1 MKTIK
6 YISACLLLLMACLTA
21 CYEGIDP
28 LTPVAPGADGAAPV
42 IKINYP
48 SEGTLIRVKEDVT
61 SLSIELEVTDDIE
74 LQTVSVSLDGKEIAA
89 FGSFKDYRRAVE
101 AFTYSQLGNGV
112 HTLTVAANDL
122 SGKTSSASVRFEKVQ
137 PYKPVY
143 GNEQF
148 YMPFDGDFMEM
159 VSIGYA
165 AKTGN
170 PGFADG
176 GKKGKAFAG
185 APDSYLTFP
194 AQDAE
199 GGVNLLQPEF
209 SALFW
214 YKLNASPDR
223 AGILVI
229 SPEDAANPEAMN
241 NRLSGFR
248 FFREGSA
255 TKQTFKLNAGNGE
268 AESWFDGGDAAS
280 LYPANAGWVH
290 IAFTISASSCVIY
303 FNGEAVCRGDF
314 SGIDWNDCSVLSV
327 GSGAPRFTGWS
338 HLSDQSLID
347 ELRIFDKALAQ
358 QEILSIFN
366 AEK

>member
-6 YISACLLLLMACLTA
+6 YSSACLLLMACLTA
-21 CYEGIDP
+21 CNEGIDP
-28 LTPVAPGADGAAPV
+28 ITPVAPGTDETAPV

-61 SLSIELEVTDDIE
+61 SLNIEIEVVDDIE
-74 LQTVSVSLDGKEIAA
+74 LQTASINLDGKEITA
-89 FGSFKDYRRAVE
+89 FNSFKDYRRAVE
-101 AFTYSQLGNGV
+101 AFTYDQLGNGI
-112 HTLTVAANDL
+112 HTLTVTANDL

-143 GNEQF
+143 DNEQF
-148 YMPFDGDFMEM
+148 YMPFDGDFMEL
-159 VSIGYA
+159 VSISYA

-170 PGFADG
+170 PGFADK
-176 GKKGKAFAG
+176 GKKGKALAG
-185 APDSYLTFP
+185 ALDSYLTFP
-194 AQDAE
+194 TQDSE
-199 GGVNLLQPEF
+199 RGVNLLQPEF
-209 SALFW
+209 TASFW
-214 YKLNASPDR
+214 YNLNATPDR

-229 SPEDAANPEAMN
+229 SPEDPANPTEMN
-241 NRLSGFR
+241 NRVSGFR

-268 AESWFDGGDAAS
+268 GESWFDGGDAAS
-280 LYPANAGWVH
+280 LDPANAGWVH
-290 IAFTISASSCVIY
+290 MAFTISASSCAIY

-314 SGIDWNDCSVLSV
+314 SGIDWNDCSILSI
-327 GSGAPRFTGWS
+327 GSGAPRFTGWA
-338 HLSDQSLID
+338 HLSDQSLTD
-347 ELRIFDKALAQ
+347 ELRIFDKALTQ